1 MCAALAVDYRQTSLK
16 ELQTLIKNN
25 GKKEKIEVYTAT
37 EGNHGRAV
45 AYMARLLGVK
55 AHVFVP
61 GYMHAYTKS
70 CIEGDGAEI
79 HVVKGDYDVA
89 VSQAAAATTATT
101 ATKSKNETAIL
112 VQDTAWHGYEQIPG
126 WIVDGYSTLML
137 EIDEQLQQQYNIPT
151 PTVVVTP
158 VGVGS
163 LASAVVRHYVPK
175 KTKVVAAEPDSGA
188 CLYESLVA
196 GESVTVTTGSSIMNG
211 SCCGT
216 LSTTAWDILRDTV
229 DASVVV
235 SEYASHQ
242 AVQYLHDQKISA
254 GPCGGSTLAALR
266 CLAETKQDTIALD
279 KDAVVVLLST
289 EGARPYPEPAD
300 TLTST

>member
-1 MCAALAVDYRQTSLK
+1 MGVDYRDTSL
-16 ELQTLIKNN
+16 EQLHSLVNQNR
-25 GKKEKIEVYTAT
+25 GKGKIEVYTAT

-45 AYMARLLGVK
+45 AYMARLLGVA

-70 CIEGDGAEI
+70 CIEADGAEV
-79 HVVKGDYDVA
+79 HAVNGDYDAA
-89 VSQAAAATTATT
+89 VSQAAAAS
-101 ATKSKNETAIL
+101 SKNERAIL
-112 VQDTAWHGYEQIPG
+112 AQDTAWLGYEEIPG

-137 EIDEQLQQQYNIPT
+137 EIDEQLQEYNIAK

-163 LASAVVRHYVPK
+163 LASAVARHYSPE
-175 KTKVVAAEPDSGA
+175 KTKIVAVEPDSGA

-196 GESVTVTTGSSIMNG
+196 NESVTVSTRASIMNG

-216 LSTTAWDILRDTV
+216 LSTTAWEILRETV

-242 AVQYLHDQKISA
+242 AVQHLHDQNISA
-254 GPCGGSTLAALR
+254 GPCGGSTLAALW

-279 KDAVVVLLST
+279 KDSVVVLLST
-289 EGARPYPEPAD
+289 EGTRPYPEPAD
-300 TLTST
+300 TLMST